1 MTTQQMIGLAAVVA
15 LVAWNYLPNFKAM
28 IPTNL
33 TPKADPLLTHIKN
46 VCDIREQY
54 KTAEVGKACNTLLE
68 TLLKVK
74 P

>member
-1 MTTQQMIGLAAVVA
+1 MTTQQMIGLAAVAV
-15 LVAWNYLPNFKAM
+15 LVAWNYLPDFKAL
-28 IPTNL
+28 IPTTL
-33 TPKADPLLTHIKN
+33 APKADPLLTHIKN

-54 KTAEVGKACNTLLE
+54 KTAEVSKACNALLE

>member
-15 LVAWNYLPNFKAM
+15 LVAWNYLPQLKALV
-28 IPTNL
+28 PTKL
-33 TPKADPLLTHIKN
+33 AAKSDPLLTHIKN

-54 KTAEVGKACNTLLE
+54 KTAEVGKACNALLE